1 MASHGALCAKR
12 NSPTKRLENSDQ
24 GYNLDPMET
33 DPRNPSRLIAGVGC
47 LLLASCSGPVSQ
59 ADCEY
64 LRTTANETLDQVMA
78 VYAES
83 DAAYSADNE
92 RLVAILYSEGSQAL
106 YEPEITHPKLKPAQ
120 DDLVEAF
127 QRASDI
133 RYEASELIPAD
144 PGQLPTPEA
153 EQEIMTLQVQS
164 EAEIPSKLQELAE
177 VCGR

>member
-1 MASHGALCAKR
+1 
-12 NSPTKRLENSDQ
+12 
-24 GYNLDPMET
+24 
-33 DPRNPSRLIAGVGC
+33 
-47 LLLASCSGPVSQ
+47 
-59 ADCEY
+59 
-64 LRTTANETLDQVMA
+64 MA

-164 EAEIPSKLQELAE
+164 EAEIPSKLQGLAE